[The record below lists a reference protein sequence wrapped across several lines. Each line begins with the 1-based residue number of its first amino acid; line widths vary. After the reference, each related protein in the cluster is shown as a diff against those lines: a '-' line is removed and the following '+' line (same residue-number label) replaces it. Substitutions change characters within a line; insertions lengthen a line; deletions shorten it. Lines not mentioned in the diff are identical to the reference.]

1 MPSTWEEPPPY
12 RDPGYGGGGG
22 GAPAM
27 GYPRLTAAVKRLL
40 WINGGVFLAFW
51 LLARVFGIGAF
62 ESIYHD
68 VLALAPGVWREW
80 FPFVP
85 IWQIGTYGFLHDL
98 LSPFHILFNMLML
111 YFFGTML
118 EEIIGAR
125 RFVVTYLAAIL
136 VGGVVQLGANLAMG
150 SDVPTLGA
158 SGAVLAIVVATAV
171 LRPNTTVLFLFIP
184 VTLKVM
190 AIVMV
195 ALDLF
200 MVLGGTSGNTAT
212 LVHLSGAAYGFIG
225 ARQRWIFGDPFE
237 AWERKREQVH
247 VEREQDDTA
256 RLDRLLQQIHDEGM
270 NSLSKR
276 DREFLRRVS
285 SRK

>member
-12 RDPGYGGGGG
+12 RDPGFGGG
-22 GAPAM
+22 GASF
-27 GYPRLTAAVKRLL
+27 GYPRLTPAVKKLL
-40 WINGGVFLAFW
+40 WINGGLFLAFW
-51 LLARVFGIGAF
+51 LLARVFALELFGRLYF
-62 ESIYHD
+62 E
-68 VLALAPGVWREW
+68 VLALSPSTWREW

-85 IWQIGTYGFLHDL
+85 LWQVLTYGFLHDL

-118 EEIIGAR
+118 EEIVGSR
-125 RFVVTYLAAIL
+125 RFLVTYVIAIL
-136 VGGVVQLGANLAMG
+136 IGGVVQISVNLASG
-150 SDVPTLGA
+150 VQADTLGA
-158 SGAVLAIVVATAV
+158 SGAVLATVVATAV

-184 VTLKVM
+184 VTLKIM

-195 ALDLF
+195 GLDLF

-212 LVHLSGAAYGFIG
+212 LVHLSGAAYGFL
-225 ARQRWIFGDPFE
+225 AVKQRWIWKDPLE
-237 AWERKREQVH
+237 AWAHRQEQVAG
-247 VEREQDDTA
+247 EREQDEAA
-256 RLDRLLQQIHDEGM
+256 RLDRLLQRIHDEGM
-270 NSLSKR
+270 GSLSRR